1 MNKLKSLEIKKL
13 LKELEFTESDFEYRN
28 LAVSEAD
35 SLFIDSINTFLNH
48 HPDLK
53 KIYDDKI
60 TEKINKT
67 IEKIQKNFDEEQEIE
82 NENEKNENEDFEN
95 DISLSEEILN
105 NEERV
110 NISQI
115 KKLYREIAKLTH
127 PDKINSNKYNDLYI
141 KSTKFYESN
150 NKIGIYSICQELEIE
165 YEVEDDDA
173 SLINVEIETLRNK
186 INFIEST
193 FAWQWYN
200 CEDEILKS
208 QILLNFIKLKIR

>member
-35 SLFIDSINTFLNH
+35 SLFINSINDFLYQ
-48 HPDLK
+48 HPELK

-67 IEKIQKNFDEEQEIE
+67 IEKIQKKSNDETEKLDE
-82 NENEKNENEDFEN
+82 NVQD
-95 DISLSEEILN
+95 DISPIEEEHKN
-105 NEERV
+105 DEDKT

-115 KKLYREIAKLTH
+115 KKLYREIVKLTH
-127 PDKINSNKYNDLYI
+127 PDKVKSNKHNELYI
-141 KSTKFYESN
+141 KSSKYYESG
-150 NKIGIYSICQELEIE
+150 NKIGIYSICNELDIE
-165 YEVEDDDA
+165 YEIEEDDVI
-173 SLINVEIETLRNK
+173 LISEQISNLKNK

-200 CEDEILKS
+200 CEDEMLKS
-208 QILLNFIKLKIR
+208 QILLNFIKLKIK

>member
-35 SLFIDSINTFLNH
+35 SLFINSINDFLGQ
-48 HPDLK
+48 HPELK

-67 IEKIQKNFDEEQEIE
+67 IEKIQKKSNDETENSENKNVQDDIPSIEEEQ
-82 NENEKNENEDFEN
+82 KNDEDKA
-95 DISLSEEILN
+95 
-105 NEERV
+105 

-115 KKLYREIAKLTH
+115 KKLYREIVKLTH
-127 PDKINSNKYNDLYI
+127 PDKVKSNKHNELYI
-141 KSTKFYESN
+141 KSSKYYESG
-150 NKIGIYSICQELEIE
+150 NKIGIYSICNELDIE
-165 YEVEDDDA
+165 YEIEEDDVILISEQIS
-173 SLINVEIETLRNK
+173 SLKNK

-200 CEDEILKS
+200 CEDEMLKS
-208 QILLNFIKLKIR
+208 QILLNFIKLKIK

>member
-35 SLFIDSINTFLNH
+35 SLFINSISEFLNQ
-48 HPDLK
+48 HPELK

-67 IEKIQKNFDEEQEIE
+67 IEKIQKKSNDETEKLDENVQDDISPTEEEQ
-82 NENEKNENEDFEN
+82 KDDEDKT
-95 DISLSEEILN
+95 
-105 NEERV
+105 

-115 KKLYREIAKLTH
+115 KKLYREIVKLTH
-127 PDKINSNKYNDLYI
+127 PDKVKSNKHNELYI
-141 KSTKFYESN
+141 KSSKYYESG
-150 NKIGIYSICQELEIE
+150 NKIGIYSICNELEIE
-165 YEVEDDDA
+165 YEIEEDDVV
-173 SLINVEIETLRNK
+173 LISEQISNLKSK
-186 INFIEST
+186 INFLEST

-208 QILLNFIKLKIR
+208 QILLNFIKLKIK

>member
-35 SLFIDSINTFLNH
+35 SLFINSISEFLNQ
-48 HPDLK
+48 HPELK

-67 IEKIQKNFDEEQEIE
+67 IEKIQKKSNDETEKLDENVQDDISPTEEEQ
-82 NENEKNENEDFEN
+82 KDDEDKT
-95 DISLSEEILN
+95 
-105 NEERV
+105 

-115 KKLYREIAKLTH
+115 KKLYREIVKLTH
-127 PDKINSNKYNDLYI
+127 PDKVKSNKHNELYI
-141 KSTKFYESN
+141 KSSKYYESG
-150 NKIGIYSICQELEIE
+150 NKIGIYSICNELEID
-165 YEVEDDDA
+165 Y
-173 SLINVEIETLRNK
+173 EIEEEDVILISEQISNLRNK
-186 INFIEST
+186 INFLEST

-200 CEDEILKS
+200 CEDEMLKS
-208 QILLNFIKLKIR
+208 QILLNFIKLKIK

>member
-35 SLFIDSINTFLNH
+35 SLFINSINDFLGQ
-48 HPDLK
+48 HPELK

-67 IEKIQKNFDEEQEIE
+67 IEKIQKKSNDETENSENKNVQDDITSIEEEQ
-82 NENEKNENEDFEN
+82 KNDEDKA
-95 DISLSEEILN
+95 
-105 NEERV
+105 

-115 KKLYREIAKLTH
+115 KKLYREIVKLTH
-127 PDKINSNKYNDLYI
+127 PDKVKSNKHNELYI
-141 KSTKFYESN
+141 KSSKYYESG
-150 NKIGIYSICQELEIE
+150 NKIGIYSICNELDIE
-165 YEVEDDDA
+165 YEIEEDDVILISEQIS
-173 SLINVEIETLRNK
+173 SLKNK

-200 CEDEILKS
+200 CEDEMLKS
-208 QILLNFIKLKIR
+208 QILLNFIKLKIK

>member
-35 SLFIDSINTFLNH
+35 SLFINSINDFLGQ
-48 HPDLK
+48 HPELK

-67 IEKIQKNFDEEQEIE
+67 IEKIQKKSNDETEKLDE
-82 NENEKNENEDFEN
+82 NVQD
-95 DISLSEEILN
+95 DISPIEEEHKN
-105 NEERV
+105 DEDKT

-115 KKLYREIAKLTH
+115 KKLYREIVKLTH
-127 PDKINSNKYNDLYI
+127 PDKVKSNKHNELYI
-141 KSTKFYESN
+141 KSSKYYESG
-150 NKIGIYSICQELEIE
+150 NKIGIYSICNELDIE
-165 YEVEDDDA
+165 YEIEEDDVI
-173 SLINVEIETLRNK
+173 LISEQISNLKNK

-200 CEDEILKS
+200 CEDEMLKS
-208 QILLNFIKLKIR
+208 QILLNFIKLKIK

>member
-35 SLFIDSINTFLNH
+35 SLFINSINDFLGQ
-48 HPDLK
+48 HPELK

-67 IEKIQKNFDEEQEIE
+67 IEKIQKKSNDETENSENKNVQDDISSIEEEQ
-82 NENEKNENEDFEN
+82 KNDEDKA
-95 DISLSEEILN
+95 
-105 NEERV
+105 

-115 KKLYREIAKLTH
+115 KKLYREIVKLTH
-127 PDKINSNKYNDLYI
+127 PDKVKSNKHNELYI
-141 KSTKFYESN
+141 KSSKYYESG
-150 NKIGIYSICQELEIE
+150 NKIGIYSICNELDIECEIE
-165 YEVEDDDA
+165 EDDVILISEQIS
-173 SLINVEIETLRNK
+173 SLKNK

-200 CEDEILKS
+200 CEDEMLKS
-208 QILLNFIKLKIR
+208 QILLNFIKLKIK

>member
-35 SLFIDSINTFLNH
+35 SLFINSINDFLYQ
-48 HPDLK
+48 HPELK

-67 IEKIQKNFDEEQEIE
+67 IEKIQKKSNDETEKLDENVQDDIPSIE
-82 NENEKNENEDFEN
+82 EEHKNDEDKT
-95 DISLSEEILN
+95 
-105 NEERV
+105 

-115 KKLYREIAKLTH
+115 KKLYREIVKLTH
-127 PDKINSNKYNDLYI
+127 PDKVKSNKHNELYI
-141 KSTKFYESN
+141 KSSKYYESG
-150 NKIGIYSICQELEIE
+150 NKIGIYSICNELDIE
-165 YEVEDDDA
+165 YEIEEDDVI
-173 SLINVEIETLRNK
+173 LISEQISNLKNK

-200 CEDEILKS
+200 CEDEMLKS
-208 QILLNFIKLKIR
+208 QILLNFIKLKIK

>member
-1 MNKLKSLEIKKL
+1 VNKLKSLEIKKL

-35 SLFIDSINTFLNH
+35 SLFINSINDFLAQ
-48 HPDLK
+48 HPELK

-67 IEKIQKNFDEEQEIE
+67 IEKIQKKSNDETEKLDE
-82 NENEKNENEDFEN
+82 NVQD
-95 DISLSEEILN
+95 DISPIEEEHKN
-105 NEERV
+105 DEDKT

-115 KKLYREIAKLTH
+115 KKLYREIVKLTH
-127 PDKINSNKYNDLYI
+127 PDKVKSNKHNELYI
-141 KSTKFYESN
+141 KSSKYYESG
-150 NKIGIYSICQELEIE
+150 NKIGIYSICNELDIE
-165 YEVEDDDA
+165 YEIEEDDVILISEQIS
-173 SLINVEIETLRNK
+173 SLKNK

-200 CEDEILKS
+200 CEDEMLKS
-208 QILLNFIKLKIR
+208 QILLNFIKLKIK

>member
-1 MNKLKSLEIKKL
+1 MQLKSLEIKKL

-35 SLFIDSINTFLNH
+35 SLFINSINDFLGQ
-48 HPDLK
+48 HPELK

-67 IEKIQKNFDEEQEIE
+67 IEKIQKKSNDETENSENKNVQDDISSIEEEQ
-82 NENEKNENEDFEN
+82 KNDEDKA
-95 DISLSEEILN
+95 
-105 NEERV
+105 

-115 KKLYREIAKLTH
+115 KKLYREIVKLTH
-127 PDKINSNKYNDLYI
+127 PDKVKSNKHNELYI
-141 KSTKFYESN
+141 KSSKYYESG
-150 NKIGIYSICQELEIE
+150 NKIGIYSICNELDIE
-165 YEVEDDDA
+165 YEIEEDDVILISEQIS
-173 SLINVEIETLRNK
+173 SLKNK

-200 CEDEILKS
+200 CEDEMLKS
-208 QILLNFIKLKIR
+208 QILLNFIKLKIK

>member
-35 SLFIDSINTFLNH
+35 SLFINSINDFLGQ
-48 HPDLK
+48 HPELK

-67 IEKIQKNFDEEQEIE
+67 IEKIQKKSNDETEKLDE
-82 NENEKNENEDFEN
+82 NVQD
-95 DISLSEEILN
+95 DISPIEEEHKN
-105 NEERV
+105 DEDKT

-115 KKLYREIAKLTH
+115 KKLYREIVKLTH
-127 PDKINSNKYNDLYI
+127 PDKVKSNKHNELYI
-141 KSTKFYESN
+141 KSSKYYESG
-150 NKIGIYSICQELEIE
+150 NKIGIYSICNELDIE
-165 YEVEDDDA
+165 YEIEEDDVI
-173 SLINVEIETLRNK
+173 LISEQISSIKNK

-200 CEDEILKS
+200 CEDEMLKS
-208 QILLNFIKLKIR
+208 QILLNFIKLKIK

>member
-35 SLFIDSINTFLNH
+35 SLFINSINDFLGQ
-48 HPDLK
+48 HPELK

-67 IEKIQKNFDEEQEIE
+67 IEKIQKKSNDETENSENKNVQDDIPSIE
-82 NENEKNENEDFEN
+82 EHKNDEDKT
-95 DISLSEEILN
+95 
-105 NEERV
+105 

-115 KKLYREIAKLTH
+115 KKLYREIVKLTH
-127 PDKINSNKYNDLYI
+127 PDKVKSNKHNELYI
-141 KSTKFYESN
+141 KSSKYYESG
-150 NKIGIYSICQELEIE
+150 NKIGIYSICNELDIE
-165 YEVEDDDA
+165 YEIEEDDVILISEQIS
-173 SLINVEIETLRNK
+173 SLKNK

-200 CEDEILKS
+200 CEDEMLKS
-208 QILLNFIKLKIR
+208 QILLNFIKLKIK

>member
-35 SLFIDSINTFLNH
+35 SLFINSINDFLAQ
-48 HPDLK
+48 HPELK

-67 IEKIQKNFDEEQEIE
+67 IEKIQKKSNDETEKLDE
-82 NENEKNENEDFEN
+82 NVQD
-95 DISLSEEILN
+95 DISPIEEEHKN
-105 NEERV
+105 DEDKT

-115 KKLYREIAKLTH
+115 KKLYREIVKLTH
-127 PDKINSNKYNDLYI
+127 PDKVKSNKHNELYI
-141 KSTKFYESN
+141 KSSKYYESG
-150 NKIGIYSICQELEIE
+150 NKIGIYSICNELDIE
-165 YEVEDDDA
+165 YEIEEDDVILISEQIS
-173 SLINVEIETLRNK
+173 SLKNK

-200 CEDEILKS
+200 CEDEMLKS
-208 QILLNFIKLKIR
+208 QILLNFIKLKIK

>member
-1 MNKLKSLEIKKL
+1 VNKLKSLEIKKL

-35 SLFIDSINTFLNH
+35 SLFINSINDFLGQ
-48 HPDLK
+48 HPELK

-67 IEKIQKNFDEEQEIE
+67 IEKIQKKSNDETEKLDE
-82 NENEKNENEDFEN
+82 NVQD
-95 DISLSEEILN
+95 DISPIEEEHKN
-105 NEERV
+105 DEDKT

-115 KKLYREIAKLTH
+115 KKLYRDIVKLTH
-127 PDKINSNKYNDLYI
+127 PDKVKSNKHNELYI
-141 KSTKFYESN
+141 KSSKYYESG
-150 NKIGIYSICQELEIE
+150 NKIGIYSICNELDIE
-165 YEVEDDDA
+165 YEIEEDDVI
-173 SLINVEIETLRNK
+173 LISEQISSIKNK

-200 CEDEILKS
+200 CEDEMLKS
-208 QILLNFIKLKIR
+208 QILLNFIKLKIK

>member
-35 SLFIDSINTFLNH
+35 SLFINSINDFLGQ
-48 HPDLK
+48 HPELK

-67 IEKIQKNFDEEQEIE
+67 IEKIQKKSNDETENSENKNVQDDISSIEEEQ
-82 NENEKNENEDFEN
+82 KNDEDKA
-95 DISLSEEILN
+95 
-105 NEERV
+105 

-115 KKLYREIAKLTH
+115 KKLYREIVKLTH
-127 PDKINSNKYNDLYI
+127 PDKVKSNKHNELYI
-141 KSTKFYESN
+141 KSSKYYESG
-150 NKIGIYSICQELEIE
+150 NKIGIYSICNELDIE
-165 YEVEDDDA
+165 YEIEEDDVILISEQIS
-173 SLINVEIETLRNK
+173 SLKNK

-200 CEDEILKS
+200 CEVEMLKS
-208 QILLNFIKLKIR
+208 QILLNFIKLKIK

>member
-13 LKELEFTESDFEYRN
+13 LKELEFIESDFEYRN

-35 SLFIDSINTFLNH
+35 SLFINSISEFLNQ
-48 HPDLK
+48 HPELK

-67 IEKIQKNFDEEQEIE
+67 IERIQKKSNDGIE
-82 NENEKNENEDFEN
+82 NSENQNVQD
-95 DISLSEEILN
+95 DISHIEEIQKDD
-105 NEERV
+105 EDKT

-115 KKLYREIAKLTH
+115 KKLYREIVKLTH
-127 PDKINSNKYNDLYI
+127 PDKVKSNKHNELYI
-141 KSTKFYESN
+141 KSSKYYESG
-150 NKIGIYSICQELEIE
+150 NKIGIYSICNELDIE
-165 YEVEDDDA
+165 YEIEEDDVI
-173 SLINVEIETLRNK
+173 LISEQISSIKNK

-200 CEDEILKS
+200 CEDEMFRN
-208 QILLNFIKLKIR
+208 QILLNFIKLKIK

>member
-35 SLFIDSINTFLNH
+35 SLFINSINDFLGQ
-48 HPDLK
+48 HPELK

-67 IEKIQKNFDEEQEIE
+67 IEKIQKKSNDETENSENKNVQDDISSIEEEQ
-82 NENEKNENEDFEN
+82 KNDEDKA
-95 DISLSEEILN
+95 
-105 NEERV
+105 

-115 KKLYREIAKLTH
+115 KKLYREIVKLTH
-127 PDKINSNKYNDLYI
+127 PDKVKSNKHNELYI
-141 KSTKFYESN
+141 KSSKYYESG
-150 NKIGIYSICQELEIE
+150 NKIGIYSICNELDIE
-165 YEVEDDDA
+165 YEIEEDDVILISEQIS
-173 SLINVEIETLRNK
+173 SLKNK

-200 CEDEILKS
+200 CEDEMLKS
-208 QILLNFIKLKIR
+208 QILLNFIKLKIK

>member
-35 SLFIDSINTFLNH
+35 SLFINSISEFLNQ
-48 HPDLK
+48 HPELK

-67 IEKIQKNFDEEQEIE
+67 IEKIQKKSNDETEKLDENVQDDISPTEEEQ
-82 NENEKNENEDFEN
+82 KDDEDKT
-95 DISLSEEILN
+95 
-105 NEERV
+105 

-115 KKLYREIAKLTH
+115 KKLYREIVKLTH
-127 PDKINSNKYNDLYI
+127 PDKVKSNKHNELYI
-141 KSTKFYESN
+141 KSSKYYESG
-150 NKIGIYSICQELEIE
+150 NKIGIYSICNELEIE
-165 YEVEDDDA
+165 YEIEEDDVV
-173 SLINVEIETLRNK
+173 LISEQISNLKSK
-186 INFIEST
+186 INFLEST

-200 CEDEILKS
+200 CEDEMLKS
-208 QILLNFIKLKIR
+208 QILLNFIKLKIK

>member
-35 SLFIDSINTFLNH
+35 SLFINSINDFLGQ
-48 HPDLK
+48 HPELK

-67 IEKIQKNFDEEQEIE
+67 IEKIQKKSNDETEKLDE
-82 NENEKNENEDFEN
+82 NVQD
-95 DISLSEEILN
+95 DISSIEEEHKN
-105 NEERV
+105 DEDKT

-115 KKLYREIAKLTH
+115 KKLYREIVKLTH
-127 PDKINSNKYNDLYI
+127 PDKVKSNKHNELYI
-141 KSTKFYESN
+141 KSSKYYESG
-150 NKIGIYSICQELEIE
+150 NKIGIYSICNELDIE
-165 YEVEDDDA
+165 YEIEEDDVI
-173 SLINVEIETLRNK
+173 LISEQISSIKNK

-200 CEDEILKS
+200 CEDEMLKS
-208 QILLNFIKLKIR
+208 QILLNFIKLKIK

>member
-1 MNKLKSLEIKKL
+1 VNKLKSLEIKKL

-35 SLFIDSINTFLNH
+35 SLFINSINDFLGQ
-48 HPDLK
+48 HPELK

-67 IEKIQKNFDEEQEIE
+67 IEKIQKKSNDETEKLDENVQDDIPSIE
-82 NENEKNENEDFEN
+82 EEHKNDEDKT
-95 DISLSEEILN
+95 
-105 NEERV
+105 

-115 KKLYREIAKLTH
+115 KKLYREIVKLTH
-127 PDKINSNKYNDLYI
+127 PDKVKSNKHNELYI
-141 KSTKFYESN
+141 KSSKYYESG
-150 NKIGIYSICQELEIE
+150 NKIGIYSICNELDIE
-165 YEVEDDDA
+165 YEIEEDDVI
-173 SLINVEIETLRNK
+173 LISEQISNLKNK

-200 CEDEILKS
+200 CEDEMLKS
-208 QILLNFIKLKIR
+208 QILLNFIKLKIK

>member
-53 KIYDDKI
+53 KNYDDKI

-67 IEKIQKNFDEEQEIE
+67 IEKKI
-82 NENEKNENEDFEN
+82 ENEKNENEDFEN

-105 NEERV
+105 N
-110 NISQI
+110 
-115 KKLYREIAKLTH
+115 
-127 PDKINSNKYNDLYI
+127 
-141 KSTKFYESN
+141 
-150 NKIGIYSICQELEIE
+150 
-165 YEVEDDDA
+165 
-173 SLINVEIETLRNK
+173 
-186 INFIEST
+186 
-193 FAWQWYN
+193 
-200 CEDEILKS
+200 
-208 QILLNFIKLKIR
+208 

>member
-35 SLFIDSINTFLNH
+35 SLFINSINDFLGQ
-48 HPDLK
+48 HPELK

-67 IEKIQKNFDEEQEIE
+67 IEKIQKKSNDETEKLDENVQDDIPSIE
-82 NENEKNENEDFEN
+82 EHKNDEDKT
-95 DISLSEEILN
+95 
-105 NEERV
+105 

-115 KKLYREIAKLTH
+115 KKLYREIVKLTH
-127 PDKINSNKYNDLYI
+127 PDKVKSNKHNELYI
-141 KSTKFYESN
+141 KSSKYYESG
-150 NKIGIYSICQELEIE
+150 NKIGIYSICNELDIE
-165 YEVEDDDA
+165 YEIEEDDVILISEQIS
-173 SLINVEIETLRNK
+173 SLKNK

-200 CEDEILKS
+200 CEDEMLKS
-208 QILLNFIKLKIR
+208 QILLNFIKLKIK

>member
-35 SLFIDSINTFLNH
+35 SLFINSINDFLGQ
-48 HPDLK
+48 HPELK

-67 IEKIQKNFDEEQEIE
+67 IEKIQKKSNDETE
-82 NENEKNENEDFEN
+82 NSENKNVQDKT
-95 DISLSEEILN
+95 
-105 NEERV
+105 

-115 KKLYREIAKLTH
+115 KKLYREIVKLTH
-127 PDKINSNKYNDLYI
+127 PDKVKSNKHNELYI
-141 KSTKFYESN
+141 KSSKYYESG
-150 NKIGIYSICQELEIE
+150 NKIGIYSICNELDIE
-165 YEVEDDDA
+165 YEIEEDDVILISEQIS
-173 SLINVEIETLRNK
+173 SLKNK

-200 CEDEILKS
+200 CEDEMLKS
-208 QILLNFIKLKIR
+208 QILLNFIKLKIK

>member
-35 SLFIDSINTFLNH
+35 SLFINSINDFLAQ
-48 HPDLK
+48 HPELK

-67 IEKIQKNFDEEQEIE
+67 IEKIQKKSNDETEKLDE
-82 NENEKNENEDFEN
+82 NVQD
-95 DISLSEEILN
+95 DISPIEEEHKN
-105 NEERV
+105 DEDKT

-115 KKLYREIAKLTH
+115 KKLYREIVKLTH
-127 PDKINSNKYNDLYI
+127 PDKVKSNKHNELYI
-141 KSTKFYESN
+141 KSSKYYESG
-150 NKIGIYSICQELEIE
+150 NKIGIYSICNELDIE
-165 YEVEDDDA
+165 YEIEEDDVI
-173 SLINVEIETLRNK
+173 LISEQISNLKNK

-200 CEDEILKS
+200 CEDEMLKS
-208 QILLNFIKLKIR
+208 QILLNFIKLKIK

>member
-13 LKELEFTESDFEYRN
+13 LKELEFIESDFEYRN

-35 SLFIDSINTFLNH
+35 SLFINSISEFLNQ
-48 HPDLK
+48 HPELK

-67 IEKIQKNFDEEQEIE
+67 IERIQKKSNDGIE
-82 NENEKNENEDFEN
+82 NSENQNVQD
-95 DISLSEEILN
+95 DISHIEEIQKDD
-105 NEERV
+105 EDKT

-115 KKLYREIAKLTH
+115 KKLYREIVKLTH
-127 PDKINSNKYNDLYI
+127 PDKVKSNKHNELYI
-141 KSTKFYESN
+141 KSSKYYESG
-150 NKIGIYSICQELEIE
+150 NKIGIYSICNELDIE
-165 YEVEDDDA
+165 YEIEEDDVI
-173 SLINVEIETLRNK
+173 LISEQISSIKNK

-200 CEDEILKS
+200 CEDEMLKS
-208 QILLNFIKLKIR
+208 QILLNFIKLKIK

>member
-35 SLFIDSINTFLNH
+35 SLFINSINDFLGQ
-48 HPDLK
+48 HPELK

-67 IEKIQKNFDEEQEIE
+67 IEKIQKKSNDETEKLDENVQDDIPSIE
-82 NENEKNENEDFEN
+82 EEHKNDEDKT
-95 DISLSEEILN
+95 
-105 NEERV
+105 

-115 KKLYREIAKLTH
+115 KKLYREIVKLTH
-127 PDKINSNKYNDLYI
+127 PDKVKSNKHNELYI
-141 KSTKFYESN
+141 KSSKYYESG
-150 NKIGIYSICQELEIE
+150 NKIGIYSICNELDIE
-165 YEVEDDDA
+165 YEIEEDDVI
-173 SLINVEIETLRNK
+173 LISEQISNLKNK

-200 CEDEILKS
+200 CEDEMLKS
-208 QILLNFIKLKIR
+208 QILLNFIKLKIK

>member
-1 MNKLKSLEIKKL
+1 VNKLKSLEIKKL

-35 SLFIDSINTFLNH
+35 SLFINSINDFLGQ
-48 HPDLK
+48 HPELK

-67 IEKIQKNFDEEQEIE
+67 IEKIQKKSNDETEKLDE
-82 NENEKNENEDFEN
+82 NVQD
-95 DISLSEEILN
+95 DISPIEEEHKN
-105 NEERV
+105 DEDKT

-115 KKLYREIAKLTH
+115 KKLYREIVKLTH
-127 PDKINSNKYNDLYI
+127 PDKVKSNKHNELYI
-141 KSTKFYESN
+141 KSSKYYESG
-150 NKIGIYSICQELEIE
+150 NKIGIYSICNELDIE
-165 YEVEDDDA
+165 YEIEEDDVI
-173 SLINVEIETLRNK
+173 LISEQISSIKNK

-200 CEDEILKS
+200 CEDEMLKS
-208 QILLNFIKLKIR
+208 QILLNFIKLKIK

>member
-1 MNKLKSLEIKKL
+1 VNKLKSLEIKKL

-35 SLFIDSINTFLNH
+35 SLFINSINDFLGQ
-48 HPDLK
+48 HPELK

-67 IEKIQKNFDEEQEIE
+67 IEKIQKKSNDETEKLDENVQDDIPSIE
-82 NENEKNENEDFEN
+82 EEHKNDEDKT
-95 DISLSEEILN
+95 
-105 NEERV
+105 

-115 KKLYREIAKLTH
+115 KKLYREIVKLTH
-127 PDKINSNKYNDLYI
+127 PDKVKSNKHNELYI
-141 KSTKFYESN
+141 KSSKYYESG
-150 NKIGIYSICQELEIE
+150 NKIGIYSICNELDIE
-165 YEVEDDDA
+165 YEIEEDDVI
-173 SLINVEIETLRNK
+173 LISEQISSIKNK

-200 CEDEILKS
+200 CEDEMLKS
-208 QILLNFIKLKIR
+208 QILLNFIKLKIK

>member
-1 MNKLKSLEIKKL
+1 VNKLKSLEIKKL

-35 SLFIDSINTFLNH
+35 SLFINSINDFLGQ
-48 HPDLK
+48 HPELK

-67 IEKIQKNFDEEQEIE
+67 IEKIQKKSNDETENSENKNVQDDISSIEEEQ
-82 NENEKNENEDFEN
+82 KNDEDKA
-95 DISLSEEILN
+95 
-105 NEERV
+105 

-115 KKLYREIAKLTH
+115 KKLYREIVKLTH
-127 PDKINSNKYNDLYI
+127 PDKVKSNKHNELYI
-141 KSTKFYESN
+141 KSSKYYESG
-150 NKIGIYSICQELEIE
+150 NKIGIYSICNELDIE
-165 YEVEDDDA
+165 YEIEEDDVILISEQIS
-173 SLINVEIETLRNK
+173 SLKNK

-200 CEDEILKS
+200 CEDEMLKS
-208 QILLNFIKLKIR
+208 QILLNFIKLKIK

>member
-1 MNKLKSLEIKKL
+1 VNKLKSLEIKKL

-35 SLFIDSINTFLNH
+35 SLFINSISEFLNQ
-48 HPDLK
+48 HPELK

-67 IEKIQKNFDEEQEIE
+67 IEKIQKKSNDETEKLDE
-82 NENEKNENEDFEN
+82 NVQD
-95 DISLSEEILN
+95 DISPIEEDQKDD
-105 NEERV
+105 EDKT

-115 KKLYREIAKLTH
+115 KKLYREIVKLTH
-127 PDKINSNKYNDLYI
+127 PDKVKSNKYKELYI
-141 KSTKFYESN
+141 KSSKYYESG
-150 NKIGIYSICQELEIE
+150 NKIGIYSICNELDIE
-165 YEVEDDDA
+165 YEIEEDDVI
-173 SLINVEIETLRNK
+173 LISEQISNLKNK

-200 CEDEILKS
+200 CEDEMLKS
-208 QILLNFIKLKIR
+208 QILLNFIKLKIK

>member
-1 MNKLKSLEIKKL
+1 VNKLKSLEIKKL

-35 SLFIDSINTFLNH
+35 SLFINSINDFLGQ
-48 HPDLK
+48 HPELK

-67 IEKIQKNFDEEQEIE
+67 IEKIQKKSNDETEKLDENVQDDIPSIE
-82 NENEKNENEDFEN
+82 EEHKNDEDKT
-95 DISLSEEILN
+95 
-105 NEERV
+105 

-115 KKLYREIAKLTH
+115 KKLYREIVKLTH
-127 PDKINSNKYNDLYI
+127 PDKVKSNKQNELYI
-141 KSTKFYESN
+141 KSSKYYESG
-150 NKIGIYSICQELEIE
+150 NKIGIYSICNELDIE
-165 YEVEDDDA
+165 YEIEEDDVI
-173 SLINVEIETLRNK
+173 LISEQISSIKNK

-200 CEDEILKS
+200 CEDEMLKS
-208 QILLNFIKLKIR
+208 QILLNFIKLKIK

>member
-35 SLFIDSINTFLNH
+35 SLFINSINDFLGQ
-48 HPDLK
+48 HPELK

-67 IEKIQKNFDEEQEIE
+67 IEKIQKKSNDETENSENKNVQDDISSIKEEQ
-82 NENEKNENEDFEN
+82 KNDEDKT
-95 DISLSEEILN
+95 
-105 NEERV
+105 

-115 KKLYREIAKLTH
+115 KKLYREIVKLTH
-127 PDKINSNKYNDLYI
+127 PDKVKSNKHNELYI
-141 KSTKFYESN
+141 KSSKYYESG
-150 NKIGIYSICQELEIE
+150 NKIGIYSICNELDIE
-165 YEVEDDDA
+165 YEIEEDDVILISEQIS
-173 SLINVEIETLRNK
+173 SLKNK

-200 CEDEILKS
+200 CEDEMLKS
-208 QILLNFIKLKIR
+208 QILLNFIKLKIK